1 MREAVVDAKVAVAEI
16 QEAIARTD
24 RELGLERQR
33 LADAERRGRLAGEIQ
48 DQETVTVAERFTAK
62 HRERIAVLQHKLAAQ
77 REELALAERELE
89 EMHTQLKSAERD
101 RPAMQGERSTEQ
113 AWRDVQGA
121 GGARPG
127 MDLEDEL
134 LKSDLDRA
142 GREAAAARQLEE
154 LKKKMR
160 KGLTTVLLLVLL
172 QNLQQPPQPPPPDF
186 LKRAHTYSIVA
197 YDSVTGDLG
206 IAVQSKFPNVGGL
219 VPWARAGVGAVATQS
234 LSNTDYGEKGLELI
248 ARGATAPEAMRIIM
262 RSDTRPSQR
271 QVGMVDAHGN
281 AASWTGDSTFDW
293 AGGKT
298 GGRTD
303 GQTGGKGQLITGRGY
318 AAQANIM
325 VSDATVRNMADT
337 FERTQGSLA
346 DRLIAALVA
355 GQAGGGDRRG
365 MQSAALL
372 VVRANAGYLGTTDR
386 YIDIRVYDAPDP
398 IKELQRLYALHKLYF
413 FTTDSA
419 DLLPITPALQKELE
433 AILLVE
439 PVNQPQKWLAAPQ
452 PSLNDT
458 FLTALANFMYWEN
471 YDVRVR
477 MDGRIDRVALDDIRK
492 NRKRR

>member
-1 MREAVVDAKVAVAEI
+1 M
-16 QEAIARTD
+16 
-24 RELGLERQR
+24 
-33 LADAERRGRLAGEIQ
+33 
-48 DQETVTVAERFTAK
+48 
-62 HRERIAVLQHKLAAQ
+62 
-77 REELALAERELE
+77 
-89 EMHTQLKSAERD
+89 
-101 RPAMQGERSTEQ
+101 
-113 AWRDVQGA
+113 
-121 GGARPG
+121 
-127 MDLEDEL
+127 L
-134 LKSDLDRA
+134 LFA
-142 GREAAAARQLEE
+142 F
-154 LKKKMR
+154 
-160 KGLTTVLLLVLL
+160 LL
-172 QNLQQPPQPPPPDF
+172 QNLAQPRQPPPPDF

-234 LSNTDYGEKGLELI
+234 LSNTDYGEKGLELL

-262 RSDTRPSQR
+262 RGDPRPSQR

-293 AGGKT
+293 AGGRT
-298 GGRTD
+298 GGRAD
-303 GQTGGKGQLITGRGY
+303 GRTGGKGQLITGRDY

-337 FERTQGSLA
+337 FERAKGSLA

-372 VVRANAGYLGTTDR
+372 VVRANGGYLGATDR

-398 IKELQRLYALHKLYF
+398 IKELERLYELHKLYF

-419 DLLPITPALQKELE
+419 DLIPITPALQKELE

-439 PVNQPQKWLAAPQ
+439 PKNQSQKWLSAPQ
-452 PSLNDT
+452 PSLNQT

-477 MDGRIDRVALDDIRK
+477 MDGKIDRVVLADIRK
-492 NRKRR
+492 NRKSAR